1 MKYPGLRSGVY
12 CESWLKT
19 LLRVRGFFTRLLNLL
34 KKSPRLYKVSLT
46 NFKKMKVP
54 KKGYKMLPSLK
65 GQP

>member
-19 LLRVRGFFTRLLNLL
+19 LLRVRVFLRGFGPI
-34 KKSPRLYKVSLT
+34 KKPPRLHKVSLA
-46 NFKKMKVP
+46 NFKKMKIP
-54 KKGYKMLPSLK
+54 KKGYEMLPSLK